1 MIAPGGAKSASA
13 DRRLAE
19 PGVRREKIL
28 FRAAAGDLRSARAR
42 SKQKKPLFVS
52 RSAMLRSGLRQS
64 GEHPS
69 KRLPTDVFNHPIAL
83 FGCIGNPA
91 LARGFHCFGA
101 LWLRSSIR
109 GTMKDYAK
117 GLRKNFLLP
126 RACAGH
132 LQKSILHEERQFVR
146 TRITTASSQDF
157 RCAPPA
163 DGVHPAD
170 RSFIVPMTQIKARKV
185 VVSCVLAFL
194 LLMTGAQVAWCQPAE
209 RLHGVPNFGR
219 VTNNLYRGGQ
229 PSQDGFNSLRSMG
242 VGMVVNFREE
252 SGETA
257 AEKREVESLGIKYVG
272 IPWSATHK
280 PPTPQVLEFL
290 DLVRANPNTRIFVHC
305 RRGADRTGVMIAAYR
320 ISVEHESV
328 AQAVGEMHQFHYD
341 WLFLPQLKHYVELLP
356 ELLQNDPQFAEYRL
370 PSVKRAQSAP

>member
-1 MIAPGGAKSASA
+1 M
-13 DRRLAE
+13 
-19 PGVRREKIL
+19 
-28 FRAAAGDLRSARAR
+28 
-42 SKQKKPLFVS
+42 
-52 RSAMLRSGLRQS
+52 
-64 GEHPS
+64 
-69 KRLPTDVFNHPIAL
+69 
-83 FGCIGNPA
+83 
-91 LARGFHCFGA
+91 
-101 LWLRSSIR
+101 
-109 GTMKDYAK
+109 
-117 GLRKNFLLP
+117 
-126 RACAGH
+126 
-132 LQKSILHEERQFVR
+132 R

-163 DGVHPAD
+163 DRVQPAD
-170 RSFIVPMTQIKARKV
+170 RAFIVSMAQVKARRV

-194 LLMTGAQVAWCQPAE
+194 LLVTVAQVAWCQPAE

-219 VTNNLYRGGQ
+219 VTDNLYRGGQ
-229 PSQDGFNSLRSMG
+229 PNLDGFNSLRSMG

-257 AEKREVESLGIKYVG
+257 TEKREVESLGIKYVG

-280 PPTPQVLEFL
+280 PPTPEVLEFL
-290 DLVRANPNTRIFVHC
+290 GLVRANPNTKIFVHC